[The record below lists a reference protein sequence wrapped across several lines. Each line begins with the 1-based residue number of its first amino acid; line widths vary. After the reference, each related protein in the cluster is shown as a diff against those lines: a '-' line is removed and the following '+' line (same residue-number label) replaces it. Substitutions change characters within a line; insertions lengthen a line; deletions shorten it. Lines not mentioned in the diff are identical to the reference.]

1 MNQEQLLARRDELA
15 RENQLG
21 ELAMYR
27 TPMTF
32 RGRVIL
38 GAVFGGL
45 ALLFLSG
52 VVAYGQAANP
62 IGFQGFPTPVA
73 VIFYAI
79 LVSLIPV
86 GYSLTDRNYVYV
98 YTNGLVCFNSSGGE
112 QIIHW
117 GEIDKVGRAWWGSR
131 NPAIYVKLNDD
142 TRMKLPT
149 LGSHGSASNGA
160 LQQFIEGKMV
170 QAYAEPIL
178 PRQPLTF
185 QPLPEPSLTSTSV
198 IPLLKPS
205 YHGSETS
212 ITGSVTLSIVHQSQD
227 GVLRAKWIRDDFG
240 GEYSCEGTITH
251 EGTITLIST
260 DSHGDSALRIHGSIL
275 PNGHLE
281 GSLYTISEDGSS
293 QRHSWSLA

>member
-1 MNQEQLLARRDELA
+1 MNQEQFLARRDELA
-15 RENQLG
+15 QENHLG
-21 ELAMYR
+21 KLEMYR

-38 GAVFGGL
+38 GAVFGCL

-52 VVAYGQAANP
+52 MVAFGQAANP

-73 VIFYAI
+73 VIVPVI

-86 GYSLTDRNYVYV
+86 GYSLTDRNYMYV

-117 GEIDKVGRAWWGSR
+117 GEIHEVGRAWWGSR

-149 LGSHGSASNGA
+149 LGSRGSASNGA
-160 LQQFIEGKMV
+160 LQQFIEAKMGL
-170 QAYAEPIL
+170 ADAEPVL

-185 QPLPEPSLTSTSV
+185 RPLPEPSLTSTSA

-205 YHGSETS
+205 YNGSETS
-212 ITGSVTLSIVHQSQD
+212 ITGSVTLSIVHQSQS

-260 DSHGDSALRIHGSIL
+260 DSDGDSALRIHGSIL
-275 PNGHLE
+275 PDGHLE
-281 GSLYTISEDGSS
+281 GSLYAISKDGSS